1 MHINLVLIPVV
12 IILGLLLS
20 DNDNDKNRRL
30 YIVLCSMVLL
40 FVAAMRSPEWMT
52 NTYNIDTAV
61 YQSMFEDAADMNWNE
76 FWVTIY
82 ERYWLHE
89 SENDIGFVVLE
100 KIIGFLTHSFL
111 VFSLIADL
119 LFFVPLGV
127 ILYRYSTSVRQIIF
141 AYVFYIALIQVFLL
155 GGARQIF
162 ALGFDMMALLAMA
175 NRKTWRSIIF
185 LLLGLSIH
193 FSSFLFLLP
202 LLMIRFKTSPRVLK
216 ALHLVCFLAFP
227 IVLLFPNQIIVLMG
241 NFVGMEKYAEYGS
254 QEIQGG
260 ATVFI
265 FLIELLSFFCIIA
278 IKRTDLEKNDNMRL
292 MYVML
297 PLMTLLA
304 PLIHSNGSMI
314 RISLYYHLFLMLLV
328 PSAIDCMFKEGSRR
342 LVYSVAILA
351 LSFLALQGGGMRYCF
366 FWQV

>member
-1 MHINLVLIPVV
+1 MRINLILIPFV

-20 DNDNDKNRRL
+20 NNDNAKNRRL
-30 YIVLCSMVLL
+30 YIVLCSVVLL

-52 NTYNIDTAV
+52 NTYNIDTLV
-61 YQSMFEDAADMNWNE
+61 YQNMYEDAADLSWE
-76 FWVTIY
+76 ELLITVY
-82 ERYWLHE
+82 ARYKLHDG
-89 SENDIGFVVLE
+89 ENDIGFVALE
-100 KIIGFLTHSFL
+100 KIIGLLTSNFWMFSF
-111 VFSLIADL
+111 IADL

-127 ILYRYSTSVRQIIF
+127 ILYRYSTSIRQIIF
-141 AYVFYIALIQVFLL
+141 AYVFYIALVQIFLL
-155 GGARQIF
+155 GGGRQNF
-162 ALGFDMMALLAMA
+162 AIGFDMMALLAMA
-175 NRKTWRSIIF
+175 DRKTWKAIIF
-185 LLLGLSIH
+185 LLLGVSIH
-193 FSSFLFLLP
+193 FSSFLFLVP
-202 LLMIRFKTSPRVLK
+202 LLMIRFETNPRILK
-216 ALHLVCFLAFP
+216 LLHLVCFLAFP
-227 IVLLFPNQIIVLMG
+227 IPLLFPNQIIVLMG

-265 FLIELLSFFCIIA
+265 FLIELLSFFCFIA

-328 PSAIDCMFKEGSRR
+328 PFAIDCMFKEGSRR
-342 LVYSVAILA
+342 LVYTVAILA
-351 LSFLALQGGGMRYCF
+351 LSFLTLQGGGMRYYF
-366 FWQV
+366 LWQV